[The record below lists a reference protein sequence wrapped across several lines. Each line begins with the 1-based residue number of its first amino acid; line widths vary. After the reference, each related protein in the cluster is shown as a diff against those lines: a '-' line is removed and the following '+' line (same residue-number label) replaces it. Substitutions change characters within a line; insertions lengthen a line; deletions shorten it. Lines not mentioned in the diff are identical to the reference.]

1 MLKNLA
7 SSLFL
12 TRRDPDHPMF
22 DKTLDPKASNPPK
35 APGRI
40 VTTVQK
46 AKEVRSLVEK
56 CITIARHSLK
66 HEEEAEQYGTEA
78 ERNSDE
84 WKTWRKSDNWKK
96 WVEARAPV
104 VAARRRALQ
113 LLGDKEAVEILFDDV
128 APDFE
133 DRPGGYT
140 RVLRIARPRLGDA
153 GEQAILE
160 FVGVHDRVIERSE
173 KPSFGDEEPEA
184 EEPAQEEAAAEEETA
199 EEETAAEETAENES
213 SEEAAAED
221 EEDEEKQ
228 S

>member
-12 TRRDPDHPMF
+12 TRRDPEHPMY
-22 DKTLDPKASNPPK
+22 DKTLDHKAPNPPK

-66 HEEEAEQYGTEA
+66 HEDEAEQYATNA

-113 LLGDKEAVEILFDDV
+113 MLGDKEAVEILFDDV

-140 RVLRIARPRLGDA
+140 RVLRIAKPRLGDA

-160 FVGVHDRVIERSE
+160 FVGVHDRIIERSE
-173 KPSFGDEEPEA
+173 KPAF
-184 EEPAQEEAAAEEETA
+184 AEEETT
-199 EEETAAEETAENES
+199 EEETADEATAAGESTEEASAEEAPAE
-213 SEEAAAED
+213 
-221 EEDEEKQ
+221 EEDEEEK